1 MVIICVDSFEA
12 AQDQDLSTSLIAID
26 SRFAIFALNK
36 RPHGE
41 LRKYVPALS
50 SYSTDAMLI
59 NNRTAEHAIDPPNP
73 NPADRPR
80 RPDLSTF
87 FSTLS
92 QITPDSSVPR
102 TREHAVPVPNEV
114 SAAFRTLADAFGVM
128 RQDSEGADGEL
139 LDSLIES
146 LMTSAERPPRELEG
160 VDEEYIAALERVN
173 VKKVNKDA
181 DCPICGN
188 PFSDDTHPLI
198 VRLPCHPTHIFD
210 LECVRPWLRLRGTCP
225 LDRIDLAEK
234 QRERKKKHL
243 EEIKKGAKSEDEE
256 EEWDGLYG

>member
-1 MVIICVDSFEA
+1 MASYESMHQFP
-12 AQDQDLSTSLIAID
+12 LYSSK
-26 SRFAIFALNK
+26 AL
-36 RPHGE
+36 
-41 LRKYVPALS
+41 L
-50 SYSTDAMLI
+50 TDHQP
-59 NNRTAEHAIDPPNP
+59 AEHATDPPNP
-73 NPADRPR
+73 NPTDRPR

-102 TREHAVPVPNEV
+102 NREHAVPVPNEI

-146 LMTSAERPPRELEG
+146 LMTSAERPPREVEG
-160 VDEEYIAALERVN
+160 VDEEYIADLERVN
-173 VKKVNKDA
+173 IKKMKEDA

-188 PFSDDTHPLI
+188 PFSDDPHPLI
-198 VRLPCHPTHIFD
+198 VRLPCHPTHVFD
-210 LECVRPWLRLRGTCP
+210 LECVRPWLRLKGTCP
-225 LDRIDLAEK
+225 LDRVDLAER

-243 EEIKKGAKSEDEE
+243 EEIKKKAKPEDEE